1 MVRND
6 WCDTGA
12 ELFLHFVFSNADP
25 TLSITFH
32 IVSVQ
37 MINEGRTTMGI
48 GMWLINRT
56 PVFRHL
62 ALGINK
68 TCT

>member
-32 IVSVQ
+32 IISVQ
-37 MINEGRTTMGI
+37 MLNEGRTTMGI
-48 GMWLINRT
+48 GIAQYAETCQGPSHVAVQM
-56 PVFRHL
+56 
-62 ALGINK
+62 LGD
-68 TCT
+68 